1 VTQGRE
7 GQEDQHPLPHG
18 GREDLQEGPARDG
31 QAGQDGAARGL
42 PRLCGRAPRSR
53 RRRQEYRVSG
63 QLLKFSVHVVGA
75 KNIEYQKKI

>member
-1 VTQGRE
+1 MTQGRE

-31 QAGQDGAARGL
+31 QAGQDRAARGL

-53 RRRQEYRVSG
+53 RRRQEY
-63 QLLKFSVHVVGA
+63 
-75 KNIEYQKKI
+75 